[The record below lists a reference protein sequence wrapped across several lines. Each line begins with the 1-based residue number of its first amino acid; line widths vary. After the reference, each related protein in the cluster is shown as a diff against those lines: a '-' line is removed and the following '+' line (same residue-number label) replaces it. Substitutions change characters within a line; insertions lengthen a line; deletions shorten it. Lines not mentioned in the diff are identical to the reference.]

1 MSDPNRHLSLACWD
15 YDRAQALLDGRIEV
29 PGCNLECQAMPP
41 STLFPLAV
49 GEARFDVTE
58 MSLSSYLMQVS
69 TETCAYT
76 AIPVFLSRAFRHGGI
91 FIRADAGIREPTDLE
106 GHAVGVPEYQ
116 MTAALWM
123 RGILSDEYGVDISR
137 LIYRTGVLDGGARTE
152 RLPLDLPPEF
162 DVQPI
167 SEGSNLNDLLLGG
180 EIDAILAP
188 KPPRAH
194 LEGDPRV
201 RRLFENYE
209 EHERAYYRNTGFF
222 PIMHLVGIRTSLL
235 EEHPWL
241 AERLLNAFTAAR
253 DLAMKRL
260 EEVCL
265 GSANRLSLPW
275 LHADFEETRALMGP
289 NYWPYGV
296 PANRA
301 ELEWLCKQSFAQ
313 HLAARP
319 LAVEELFHPSV
330 LD

>member
-1 MSDPNRHLSLACWD
+1 MATHLL
-15 YDRAQALLDGRIEV
+15 
-29 PGCNLECQAMPP
+29 
-41 STLFPLAV
+41 
-49 GEARFDVTE
+49 
-58 MSLSSYLMQVS
+58 
-69 TETCAYT
+69 
-76 AIPVFLSRAFRHGGI
+76 LSRLF
-91 FIRADAGIREPTDLE
+91 L
-106 GHAVGVPEYQ
+106 
-116 MTAALWM
+116 
-123 RGILSDEYGVDISR
+123 
-137 LIYRTGVLDGGARTE
+137 ARTKTAPASGLLYVVWSS
-152 RLPLDLPPEF
+152 LP
-162 DVQPI
+162 
-167 SEGSNLNDLLLGG
+167 N
-180 EIDAILAP
+180 
-188 KPPRAH
+188 
-194 LEGDPRV
+194 
-201 RRLFENYE
+201 
-209 EHERAYYRNTGFF
+209 
-222 PIMHLVGIRTSLL
+222 MHLVGIRTSLL
-235 EEHPWL
+235 EERPWL